1 MKSVTAARVE
11 RRMEELLQDHCHHLT
26 APEPGSDHPLDQD
39 PSQGA
44 LQEVI
49 LQAIEAGRGGK
60 RLRALLLCDVWEALD
75 SERNPEREQ
84 AAVDLA
90 CALEVYQTSALVH
103 DDIID
108 GSPRRR
114 GRPAAH
120 LALSRSAAGNDSSDR
135 APAGPDARGTGLGIL
150 LGDLLA
156 SLSTEIAFQ
165 AAADLPQGPAAIG
178 RVFQAMQTAVVTGQV
193 LDMGMEE
200 ASLDDPERL
209 RSQALHTMA
218 WKTASYT
225 TMAPLALGLLAAGA
239 DLEGHKKSLRVLGLD
254 LGLAFQLTDD
264 LLDVAGDDRRTGKPV
279 GGDIREGKRTV
290 LLADTL
296 AMADPDQA
304 KKVRRLY
311 NSPAERRKDAQV
323 NMVRN
328 LMQSCGAVDA
338 SRRRIADLS
347 ARAQAEAQALADD
360 LHLSAEGRTIFLK
373 ACRRFLP
380 LATTAGYHERV
391 SSIDAEAGQA
401 SEVQRAGQDE
411 HE

>member
-11 RRMEELLQDHCHHLT
+11 QRMEELLRSQCDHLT
-26 APEPGSDHPLDQD
+26 APEPGPDHPLDQN

-49 LQAIEAGRGGK
+49 HQAIEAGRGGK
-60 RLRALLLCDVWEALD
+60 RLRALLLCDVWRALE
-75 SERNPEREQ
+75 SEQNPDREQ

-120 LALSRSAAGNDSSDR
+120 LALSRSAAGNDPSDR
-135 APAGPDARGTGLGIL
+135 LPAGPDARGTGLGIL

-156 SLSTEIAFQ
+156 SLSTTMALQ
-165 AAADLPQGPAAIG
+165 AAADLPQESAIG
-178 RVFQAMQTAVVTGQV
+178 RAFQAMQTAVVTGQI

-200 ASLDDPERL
+200 APLDDPKRL

-225 TMAPLALGLLAAGA
+225 TMAPLALGLLAAGT
-239 DLEGHKKSLRVLGLD
+239 DLEGHKDSVRALGRD
-254 LGLAFQLTDD
+254 LGLAFQLADD
-264 LLDVAGDDRRTGKPV
+264 LLDVTGDDRRTGKPV

-296 AMADPDQA
+296 AMAGPSQA
-304 KKVRRLY
+304 KEVRRLY
-311 NSPAERRKDAQV
+311 NSPTERRKDAQV
-323 NMVRN
+323 DMVRD
-328 LMQSCGAVDA
+328 LMRSCGAVEA
-338 SRRRIADLS
+338 SRRRIAGLS
-347 ARAQAEAQALADD
+347 SRAQARAQALADA
-360 LHLSAEGRTIFLK
+360 LQLSTEGRAIFLK

-380 LATTAGYHERV
+380 LATTAGYHEHV

>member
-1 MKSVTAARVE
+1 
-11 RRMEELLQDHCHHLT
+11 
-26 APEPGSDHPLDQD
+26 HPRDQD
-39 PSQGA
+39 PSQEA
-44 LQEVI
+44 LHEVI

-60 RLRALLLCDVWEALD
+60 RLRALLLCDVWRALE
-75 SERNPEREQ
+75 SEQNPDREQ
-84 AAVDLA
+84 AVVDLA

-120 LALSRSAAGNDSSDR
+120 LALSRSVAGNDSSGR
-135 APAGPDARGTGLGIL
+135 APARPDARGTGLGIL

-156 SLSTEIAFQ
+156 SLSTDMALQ
-165 AAADLPQGPAAIG
+165 AAAKLPQGTAIG
-178 RVFQAMQTAVVTGQV
+178 RAFQAMQTAVVTGQV

-200 ASLDDPERL
+200 ACLDDPERL
-209 RSQALHTMA
+209 RRQALHTMA

-225 TMAPLALGLLAAGA
+225 TLAPLALGLLAAGA
-239 DLEGHKKSLRVLGLD
+239 DLEEHKASVRALGLD
-254 LGLAFQLTDD
+254 LGLAYQLADD
-264 LLDVAGDDRRTGKPV
+264 LLDVTGDDRRTGKPV

-304 KKVRRLY
+304 KEIRRLY
-311 NSPAERRKDAQV
+311 GSPSQGRNDTQV
-323 NMVRN
+323 NMVRD
-328 LMQSCGAVDA
+328 LMQSCGAVEA
-338 SRRRIADLS
+338 SRQRMADLS
-347 ARAQAEAQALADD
+347 VRAQARAQALADR
-360 LHLSAEGRTIFLK
+360 LHLSTRGRTIFLK

>member
-11 RRMEELLQDHCHHLT
+11 QRMEELLQSHCDHLT
-26 APEPGSDHPLDQD
+26 APESGPDHPLDQD
-39 PSQGA
+39 PSREV
-44 LQEVI
+44 LQEVT

-60 RLRALLLCDVWEALD
+60 RLRALLLCDVWRALE
-75 SERNPEREQ
+75 SEPNPDREQ
-84 AAVDLA
+84 AVVDLA

-120 LALSRSAAGNDSSDR
+120 MALSRSAAGNDPSDR
-135 APAGPDARGTGLGIL
+135 LPAGPDACGTGLGIL

-156 SLSTEIAFQ
+156 SLSTTMALQ
-165 AAADLPQGPAAIG
+165 AAADLPQESAIG
-178 RVFQAMQTAVVTGQV
+178 RAFQAMQTAVVTGQI

-200 ASLDDPERL
+200 APLDDPKRL

-225 TMAPLALGLLAAGA
+225 TMAPLALGLLAAGT
-239 DLEGHKKSLRVLGLD
+239 DLEGHKDLVRALSLD
-254 LGLAFQLTDD
+254 LGLAFQLEDD
-264 LLDVAGDDRRTGKPV
+264 LLDVAGDDRHTGKPV

-304 KKVRRLY
+304 KEVRWLY
-311 NSPAERRKDAQV
+311 GSPTERRKDAQV
-323 NMVRN
+323 NMVRD
-328 LMQSCGAVDA
+328 LMRSCGAVEA

-347 ARAQAEAQALADD
+347 SRAQARAQALADD
-360 LHLSAEGRTIFLK
+360 LQLSTEGRAIFLK

-380 LATTAGYHERV
+380 LATTAGYHEHV

>member
-11 RRMEELLQDHCHHLT
+11 QRMEELLQRRCDHLT
-26 APEPGSDHPLDQD
+26 APEPGPDQPLDQD
-39 PSQGA
+39 PSRQA

-49 LQAIEAGRGGK
+49 LQAVEAGRGGK
-60 RLRALLLCDVWEALD
+60 RLRALLLCDVWRALE
-75 SERNPEREQ
+75 SEQHPDREQ
-84 AAVDLA
+84 AVVDLA

-120 LALSRSAAGNDSSDR
+120 LALSRSVAGNGSSGR
-135 APAGPDARGTGLGIL
+135 APARPDARGTGLGIL

-156 SLSTEIAFQ
+156 SLSTDMALQ
-165 AAADLPQGPAAIG
+165 AAAKLPQGAAIA
-178 RVFQAMQTAVVTGQV
+178 RTFQAMQTAVVTGQV

-200 ASLDDPERL
+200 ACLDDPERL
-209 RSQALHTMA
+209 RRQALHTMA

-225 TMAPLALGLLAAGA
+225 TLAPLALGLLASGA
-239 DLEGHKKSLRVLGLD
+239 DLEEHKASVRALGLD
-254 LGLAFQLTDD
+254 LGLAYQLADD
-264 LLDVAGDDRRTGKPV
+264 LLDVTGDDRRTGKPV

-304 KKVRRLY
+304 KEIRRLY
-311 NSPAERRKDAQV
+311 GSPSQGRNDTQV
-323 NMVRN
+323 NMVRD
-328 LMQSCGAVDA
+328 LMQSCGAVEA
-338 SRRRIADLS
+338 SRQRMADLS
-347 ARAQAEAQALADD
+347 VRAQARAQALADD
-360 LHLSAEGRTIFLK
+360 LHLSTGGRTIFLK

>member
-11 RRMEELLQDHCHHLT
+11 QRMEELLRSQCDHLT
-26 APEPGSDHPLDQD
+26 APEPGPDHPLDQN

-49 LQAIEAGRGGK
+49 HQAIEAGRGGK
-60 RLRALLLCDVWEALD
+60 RLRALLLCDVWRALE
-75 SERNPEREQ
+75 SEQNPDREQ

-120 LALSRSAAGNDSSDR
+120 LALSRSVAGNDSSGR
-135 APAGPDARGTGLGIL
+135 APAKPDARGAGLGIL

-156 SLSTEIAFQ
+156 SLSTDMALQ
-165 AAADLPQGPAAIG
+165 AAAKLPQGAAIG
-178 RVFQAMQTAVVTGQV
+178 RAFQAMQTAVVTGQV

-200 ASLDDPERL
+200 ACLDDPERL
-209 RSQALHTMA
+209 RRQALHTMA

-225 TMAPLALGLLAAGA
+225 TLAPLALGLLASGA
-239 DLEGHKKSLRVLGLD
+239 DLEEHKESVRALGLD
-254 LGLAFQLTDD
+254 LGLAYQLADD
-264 LLDVAGDDRRTGKPV
+264 LLDVTGDDRHTGKPV

-304 KKVRRLY
+304 KEIRRLY
-311 NSPAERRKDAQV
+311 GSPSQGRNDTQV
-323 NMVRN
+323 NMVRD
-328 LMQSCGAVDA
+328 LMQSCGAVEA
-338 SRRRIADLS
+338 SRQRMADLS
-347 ARAQAEAQALADD
+347 VRAQAQAQALADH
-360 LHLSAEGRTIFLK
+360 LHLSTGGRTIFLK

>member
-11 RRMEELLQDHCHHLT
+11 QRMEELLQRRCDHLI
-26 APEPGSDHPLDQD
+26 APESGADSPLDQD
-39 PSQGA
+39 PSREA

-60 RLRALLLCDVWEALD
+60 RLRALLLCDVWRALE
-75 SERNPEREQ
+75 SEQNPDREQ
-84 AAVDLA
+84 AVVDLA

-120 LALSRSAAGNDSSDR
+120 LALSRSVAGNDSSGR
-135 APAGPDARGTGLGIL
+135 APAKPDARGTGLGIL

-156 SLSTEIAFQ
+156 SLSTDMALQ
-165 AAADLPQGPAAIG
+165 AAAKLPQGPAIG
-178 RVFQAMQTAVVTGQV
+178 RAFQAMQTAVVTGQV

-200 ASLDDPERL
+200 ACLDDPERL
-209 RSQALHTMA
+209 RRQALHTMA

-225 TMAPLALGLLAAGA
+225 TLAPLALGLVAAGA
-239 DLEGHKKSLRVLGLD
+239 DLEEHKESVRALGLD
-254 LGLAFQLTDD
+254 LGLAYQLADD
-264 LLDVAGDDRRTGKPV
+264 LLDVTGDDRRTGKPV

-296 AMADPDQA
+296 AMVDPDQA
-304 KKVRRLY
+304 KEIRRLY
-311 NSPAERRKDAQV
+311 GSPSQGRNDTQV
-323 NMVRN
+323 NMIRD
-328 LMQSCGAVDA
+328 LMQSCGAVEA
-338 SRRRIADLS
+338 SRQRMADLS
-347 ARAQAEAQALADD
+347 VRAQAQAQALADH
-360 LHLSAEGRTIFLK
+360 LHLSTGGRTIFLK

>member
-1 MKSVTAARVE
+1 MKSVTAARIE
-11 RRMEELLQDHCHHLT
+11 QRMEELLQHHCDYLT
-26 APEPGSDHPLDQD
+26 ASEPEPDHPLNKD
-39 PSQGA
+39 PSQEA

-49 LQAIEAGRGGK
+49 LQAIKSGRGGK
-60 RLRALLLCDVWEALD
+60 RLRALLLCDVWQALD
-75 SERNPEREQ
+75 SEKNPDREQ
-84 AAVDLA
+84 AVVDLA

-120 LALSRSAAGNDSSDR
+120 LALSRSVAGNGSSGR
-135 APAGPDARGTGLGIL
+135 APAKPDARGTGLGIL

-156 SLSTEIAFQ
+156 SLSTDMALQ
-165 AAADLPQGPAAIG
+165 AAAKLPQGPAIG
-178 RVFQAMQTAVVTGQV
+178 RAFQAMQTAVVTGQV

-200 ASLDDPERL
+200 ACLDDPERL
-209 RSQALHTMA
+209 RRQALHTMA

-225 TMAPLALGLLAAGA
+225 TLAPLALGLLAAGA
-239 DLEGHKKSLRVLGLD
+239 DLEEHKESVRALGLD
-254 LGLAFQLTDD
+254 LGLAYQLADD
-264 LLDVAGDDRRTGKPV
+264 LLDVTGDDRRTGKPV

-304 KKVRRLY
+304 REVRRIY
-311 NSPAERRKDAQV
+311 DSPAERRKDSRV
-323 NMVRN
+323 NMVRD
-328 LMQSCGAVDA
+328 LMQSCGAVEA
-338 SRRRIADLS
+338 SRQRMADLS
-347 ARAQAEAQALADD
+347 VRAQALAQALADD
-360 LHLSAEGRTIFLK
+360 LHLPASGRTIFLK

>member
-11 RRMEELLQDHCHHLT
+11 QRMEELLRSQCDHLT
-26 APEPGSDHPLDQD
+26 APEPGPDHPLDQN

-49 LQAIEAGRGGK
+49 HQAIEAGRGGK
-60 RLRALLLCDVWEALD
+60 RLRALLLCDVWGALEA
-75 SERNPEREQ
+75 ERNPDREQ
-84 AAVDLA
+84 AVVDLA

-108 GSPRRR
+108 GSSRRR

-120 LALSRSAAGNDSSDR
+120 LALSRSAAGNDPSDLL
-135 APAGPDARGTGLGIL
+135 PAGPDARGTGLGIL

-156 SLSTEIAFQ
+156 SLSTTMALQ
-165 AAADLPQGPAAIG
+165 AAADLPQESAIG
-178 RVFQAMQTAVVTGQV
+178 RAFQAMQTAVVTGQI

-200 ASLDDPERL
+200 APLDDPKRL

-225 TMAPLALGLLAAGA
+225 TMAPLALGLLAAGT
-239 DLEGHKKSLRVLGLD
+239 DLEGHKDSVRALGLD
-254 LGLAFQLTDD
+254 LGLAFQLEDD
-264 LLDVAGDDRRTGKPV
+264 LLDVAGDDRHTGKPV

-304 KKVRRLY
+304 KEVR
-311 NSPAERRKDAQV
+311 
-323 NMVRN
+323 
-328 LMQSCGAVDA
+328 
-338 SRRRIADLS
+338 
-347 ARAQAEAQALADD
+347 
-360 LHLSAEGRTIFLK
+360 
-373 ACRRFLP
+373 
-380 LATTAGYHERV
+380 
-391 SSIDAEAGQA
+391 
-401 SEVQRAGQDE
+401 
-411 HE
+411 

>member
-1 MKSVTAARVE
+1 MTAARVE
-11 RRMEELLQDHCHHLT
+11 QRMEELLQRRCDHLT
-26 APEPGSDHPLDQD
+26 APEPGPDSPLDQD
-39 PSQGA
+39 PSRQA

-60 RLRALLLCDVWEALD
+60 RLRALLLCDVWRALE
-75 SERNPEREQ
+75 SEQHPDREQ
-84 AAVDLA
+84 AVVDLA

-120 LALSRSAAGNDSSDR
+120 LALSRSAAGNGSSGR
-135 APAGPDARGTGLGIL
+135 APAKPDARGAGLGIL

-156 SLSTEIAFQ
+156 SLSTDIALQ
-165 AAADLPQGPAAIG
+165 AAAKLPQGPAIG
-178 RVFQAMQTAVVTGQV
+178 RAFQAMQTAVVTGQV

-200 ASLDDPERL
+200 ACLDDPERL
-209 RSQALHTMA
+209 RRQALHTMA

-225 TMAPLALGLLAAGA
+225 TLAPLALGLLAAGA
-239 DLEGHKKSLRVLGLD
+239 DLEEHKASVRALGLD
-254 LGLAFQLTDD
+254 LGLAYQLADD
-264 LLDVAGDDRRTGKPV
+264 LLDVTGDDRCTGKPV

-304 KKVRRLY
+304 KEIRQLYGSPSQVR
-311 NSPAERRKDAQV
+311 NKTQV
-323 NMVRN
+323 NMVRD
-328 LMQSCGAVDA
+328 LMQSCGAVEA
-338 SRRRIADLS
+338 SRQRMADLS
-347 ARAQAEAQALADD
+347 VRAQARAQALADH
-360 LHLSAEGRTIFLK
+360 LHLSTGSRTIFFK
-373 ACRRFLP
+373 ACQRFLP

>member
-1 MKSVTAARVE
+1 MKSVTAARIE
-11 RRMEELLQDHCHHLT
+11 QRMEELLQHHCDRLT
-26 APEPGSDHPLDQD
+26 ASEPEPDYPLDKD
-39 PSQGA
+39 SSQEA

-49 LQAIEAGRGGK
+49 LQAIKSGRGGK
-60 RLRALLLCDVWEALD
+60 RLRALLLCDVWQALD
-75 SERNPEREQ
+75 SEKNPDREQ
-84 AAVDLA
+84 AVVDLA

-120 LALSRSAAGNDSSDR
+120 LALSRSVAGNGSSGR
-135 APAGPDARGTGLGIL
+135 APARPDARGTGLGIL

-156 SLSTEIAFQ
+156 SLSTDMALQ
-165 AAADLPQGPAAIG
+165 AAAKLPQGPTIG
-178 RVFQAMQTAVVTGQV
+178 RAFQAMQTAVVTGQV

-200 ASLDDPERL
+200 ACLDDPERL
-209 RSQALHTMA
+209 RRQALHTMA

-225 TMAPLALGLLAAGA
+225 TLAPLVLGLLAAGA
-239 DLEGHKKSLRVLGLD
+239 DLEEHKASVRALGLD
-254 LGLAFQLTDD
+254 LGLAYQLADD
-264 LLDVAGDDRRTGKPV
+264 LLDVTGDDRRTGKPV

-296 AMADPDQA
+296 ALADPDQA
-304 KKVRRLY
+304 KEIRRLY
-311 NSPAERRKDAQV
+311 GSPSQGRNDTQV
-323 NMVRN
+323 NMVRD
-328 LMQSCGAVDA
+328 LMQSCGAVEA
-338 SRRRIADLS
+338 SRQRMADLS
-347 ARAQAEAQALADD
+347 VRAQARAQALADH
-360 LHLSAEGRTIFLK
+360 LHLSTGGRTIFLK

>member
-1 MKSVTAARVE
+1 M
-11 RRMEELLQDHCHHLT
+11 
-26 APEPGSDHPLDQD
+26 
-39 PSQGA
+39 
-44 LQEVI
+44 QEVI

-60 RLRALLLCDVWEALD
+60 RLRALLLCNVWQSLE
-75 SERNPEREQ
+75 SEQHPDREQ
-84 AAVDLA
+84 AVVDLA

-120 LALSRSAAGNDSSDR
+120 LALSRSVAGNDSSGR
-135 APAGPDARGTGLGIL
+135 APEKPDARGTGLGIL

-156 SLSTEIAFQ
+156 SLSTDMALQ
-165 AAADLPQGPAAIG
+165 AAAKLPQGAAIG
-178 RVFQAMQTAVVTGQV
+178 RAFQAMQTAVVTGQV

-200 ASLDDPERL
+200 ACLDDPERL
-209 RSQALHTMA
+209 RRQALHTMA

-225 TMAPLALGLLAAGA
+225 TLAPLALGLLAAGA
-239 DLEGHKKSLRVLGLD
+239 DLEEHKESVRALGLD
-254 LGLAFQLTDD
+254 LGLAYQLADD
-264 LLDVAGDDRRTGKPV
+264 LLDVTGDDRRTGKPV

-304 KKVRRLY
+304 KEIRRLY
-311 NSPAERRKDAQV
+311 GPPSQGRNDTQV
-323 NMVRN
+323 NMVRD
-328 LMQSCGAVDA
+328 LMQSCGAVEA
-338 SRRRIADLS
+338 SRQRMADLS
-347 ARAQAEAQALADD
+347 VRAQAQAQALADH
-360 LHLSAEGRTIFLK
+360 LHLSTGGRTIFLK

>member
-11 RRMEELLQDHCHHLT
+11 QRMEELLQRRCDHLI
-26 APEPGSDHPLDQD
+26 APESGADSPLDQD
-39 PSQGA
+39 PSREA

-60 RLRALLLCDVWEALD
+60 RLRALLLCDVWRALE
-75 SERNPEREQ
+75 SEQNPDREQ
-84 AAVDLA
+84 AVVDLA

-120 LALSRSAAGNDSSDR
+120 LALSRSVAGNDSSGR
-135 APAGPDARGTGLGIL
+135 APAKPDARGTGLGIL

-156 SLSTEIAFQ
+156 SLSTDMALQ
-165 AAADLPQGPAAIG
+165 AAAKLPQGPAIG
-178 RVFQAMQTAVVTGQV
+178 RAFQAMQTAVVTGQV

-200 ASLDDPERL
+200 ACLDDPERL
-209 RSQALHTMA
+209 RRQALHTMA

-225 TMAPLALGLLAAGA
+225 TLAPLALGLVAAGA
-239 DLEGHKKSLRVLGLD
+239 DLEEHKESVRALGLD
-254 LGLAFQLTDD
+254 LGLAYQLADD
-264 LLDVAGDDRRTGKPV
+264 LLDVTGDDRRTGKPV

-304 KKVRRLY
+304 KEIRRLY
-311 NSPAERRKDAQV
+311 GSPSQGRNDTQV
-323 NMVRN
+323 NMIRD
-328 LMQSCGAVDA
+328 LMQSCGAVEA
-338 SRRRIADLS
+338 SRQRMADLS
-347 ARAQAEAQALADD
+347 VRAQAQAQALADH
-360 LHLSAEGRTIFLK
+360 LHLSTGGRTIFLK

>member
-11 RRMEELLQDHCHHLT
+11 QRMEELLRSQCDHLT
-26 APEPGSDHPLDQD
+26 APEPGPDHPLDQN

-49 LQAIEAGRGGK
+49 HQAIEAGRGGK
-60 RLRALLLCDVWEALD
+60 RLRALLLCDVWRALE
-75 SERNPEREQ
+75 SEQNPDREQ

-120 LALSRSAAGNDSSDR
+120 LALSRSVAGNDSSGR
-135 APAGPDARGTGLGIL
+135 APAKPDARGTGLGIL

-156 SLSTEIAFQ
+156 SLSTDMALQ
-165 AAADLPQGPAAIG
+165 AAAKLPQGPAIG
-178 RVFQAMQTAVVTGQV
+178 RTFQAMQTAVVTGQV

-200 ASLDDPERL
+200 ACLDDPERL
-209 RSQALHTMA
+209 RRQALHTMA

-225 TMAPLALGLLAAGA
+225 TLAPLALGLLASGA
-239 DLEGHKKSLRVLGLD
+239 DLEEHKESVRALGLD
-254 LGLAFQLTDD
+254 LGLAYQLADD
-264 LLDVAGDDRRTGKPV
+264 LLDVTGDDRRTGKPV

-304 KKVRRLY
+304 KEIRRLY
-311 NSPAERRKDAQV
+311 SCTSQVRNKTQV
-323 NMVRN
+323 NMVRD
-328 LMQSCGAVDA
+328 LMQSCGAVEA

-347 ARAQAEAQALADD
+347 VRAQARAQALADD
-360 LHLSAEGRTIFLK
+360 LHLSARGRTIFLK

>member
-11 RRMEELLQDHCHHLT
+11 QRMEELLQRRCDHLI
-26 APEPGSDHPLDQD
+26 APEPGPDHPRDRD
-39 PSQGA
+39 PSREA
-44 LQEVI
+44 LHEVI

-60 RLRALLLCDVWEALD
+60 RLRALLLCDVWRALD
-75 SERNPEREQ
+75 SEQNPDREQ
-84 AAVDLA
+84 AVVDLA

-120 LALSRSAAGNDSSDR
+120 LALSRSVAGNDSSGR
-135 APAGPDARGTGLGIL
+135 APAKPDARGTGLGIL

-156 SLSTEIAFQ
+156 SLSTDMALQ
-165 AAADLPQGPAAIG
+165 AAAKLPQGPAIG
-178 RVFQAMQTAVVTGQV
+178 RAFQAMQTAVVTGQV

-200 ASLDDPERL
+200 ACLDDPERL
-209 RSQALHTMA
+209 RRQALHTMA

-225 TMAPLALGLLAAGA
+225 TLAPLALGLVAAGA
-239 DLEGHKKSLRVLGLD
+239 DLEEHKESVRALGLD
-254 LGLAFQLTDD
+254 LGLAYQLADD
-264 LLDVAGDDRRTGKPV
+264 LLDVTGDDRRTGKPV

-304 KKVRRLY
+304 KEIRRLY
-311 NSPAERRKDAQV
+311 GSPSQGRNDTQV
-323 NMVRN
+323 NMIRD
-328 LMQSCGAVDA
+328 LMQSCGAVEA
-338 SRRRIADLS
+338 SRQRMADLS
-347 ARAQAEAQALADD
+347 VRAQAQAQALADH
-360 LHLSAEGRTIFLK
+360 LHLSTGGRTIFLK

>member
-1 MKSVTAARVE
+1 MKSVTAARIE
-11 RRMEELLQDHCHHLT
+11 QRMEELLQHHCDRLT
-26 APEPGSDHPLDQD
+26 ASEPEPDYPLDKD
-39 PSQGA
+39 SSQEA

-49 LQAIEAGRGGK
+49 LQAIKSGRGGK
-60 RLRALLLCDVWEALD
+60 RLRALLLCDVWQALD
-75 SERNPEREQ
+75 SEKNPDREQ
-84 AAVDLA
+84 AVVDLA

-120 LALSRSAAGNDSSDR
+120 LALSRSVAGNDSSGR
-135 APAGPDARGTGLGIL
+135 APAKPDARGTGLGIL

-156 SLSTEIAFQ
+156 SLSTDMALQ
-165 AAADLPQGPAAIG
+165 AAAKLPQGPAIG
-178 RVFQAMQTAVVTGQV
+178 RTFQAMQTAVVTGQV

-200 ASLDDPERL
+200 ACLDDPERL
-209 RSQALHTMA
+209 RRQALHTMA

-225 TMAPLALGLLAAGA
+225 TLAPLALGLLASGA
-239 DLEGHKKSLRVLGLD
+239 DLEEHKESVRALGLD
-254 LGLAFQLTDD
+254 LGLAYQLADD
-264 LLDVAGDDRRTGKPV
+264 LLDVTGDDRRTGKPV

-304 KKVRRLY
+304 KEIRRLY
-311 NSPAERRKDAQV
+311 SCTSQVRNKTQV
-323 NMVRN
+323 NMVRD
-328 LMQSCGAVDA
+328 LMQSCGAVEA
-338 SRRRIADLS
+338 SRQRMADLS
-347 ARAQAEAQALADD
+347 VRAQARAQALADH
-360 LHLSAEGRTIFLK
+360 LHLSTGGRTIFLK

>member
-11 RRMEELLQDHCHHLT
+11 QRMEELLQRRCDHLI
-26 APEPGSDHPLDQD
+26 APEPGLDHPRDQD
-39 PSQGA
+39 PSQEA
-44 LQEVI
+44 LHEVI

-60 RLRALLLCDVWEALD
+60 RLRALLLCDVWRALD
-75 SERNPEREQ
+75 SEQNPDREQ
-84 AAVDLA
+84 AVVDLA

-120 LALSRSAAGNDSSDR
+120 LALSRSVAGNDSSGR
-135 APAGPDARGTGLGIL
+135 APARPDVRGTGLGIL

-156 SLSTEIAFQ
+156 SLSTDMALQ
-165 AAADLPQGPAAIG
+165 AAADLPQGPAIG
-178 RVFQAMQTAVVTGQV
+178 RTFQAMQTAVVTGQV

-200 ASLDDPERL
+200 ACLDNPERL
-209 RSQALHTMA
+209 RRQALHTMA

-225 TMAPLALGLLAAGA
+225 TLTPLALGLLAAGA
-239 DLEGHKKSLRVLGLD
+239 DMEEHKESVRALGLD
-254 LGLAFQLTDD
+254 LGLAYQLADD
-264 LLDVAGDDRRTGKPV
+264 LLDVTGDDRRTGKPV

-304 KKVRRLY
+304 KEVRRIY
-311 NSPAERRKDAQV
+311 DSPAERRKDSQV
-323 NMVRN
+323 NMVRD
-328 LMQSCGAVDA
+328 LMQSCGAVEA
-338 SRRRIADLS
+338 SRQRMADLS
-347 ARAQAEAQALADD
+347 VRAQARAQALAHD
-360 LHLSAEGRTIFLK
+360 LHLPASGRTIFLE

-401 SEVQRAGQDE
+401 SEV
-411 HE
+411 

>member
-1 MKSVTAARVE
+1 MTAARVE
-11 RRMEELLQDHCHHLT
+11 QRMEELLQRRCDHLI
-26 APEPGSDHPLDQD
+26 APESGPDRPLDQN
-39 PSQGA
+39 PSQEA

-60 RLRALLLCDVWEALD
+60 RLRALLLCDVWRALE
-75 SERNPEREQ
+75 SEQNPDREQ
-84 AAVDLA
+84 AVVDLA

-120 LALSRSAAGNDSSDR
+120 LALSRAAAGNDSSGR
-135 APAGPDARGTGLGIL
+135 APAKPDARGAGLGIL

-156 SLSTEIAFQ
+156 SLSTDMALQ
-165 AAADLPQGPAAIG
+165 AAAKLPQGAAIG
-178 RVFQAMQTAVVTGQV
+178 RAFQAMQTAVVTGQV

-200 ASLDDPERL
+200 ACLDDPERL
-209 RSQALHTMA
+209 RRQALHTMA

-225 TMAPLALGLLAAGA
+225 TLAPLALGLLASGA
-239 DLEGHKKSLRVLGLD
+239 DLEEHKESVRALGLD
-254 LGLAFQLTDD
+254 LGLAYQLADD
-264 LLDVAGDDRRTGKPV
+264 LLDVTGDDRRTGKPV

-304 KKVRRLY
+304 KEIRRLY
-311 NSPAERRKDAQV
+311 SCTSQVRNKTQV
-323 NMVRN
+323 NMVRD
-328 LMQSCGAVDA
+328 LMQSCGAVEA
-338 SRRRIADLS
+338 SRRRMADLS
-347 ARAQAEAQALADD
+347 VRAQARAQALADR
-360 LHLSAEGRTIFLK
+360 LHLSTGGRTIFLK

>member
-1 MKSVTAARVE
+1 MKSVTAARIE
-11 RRMEELLQDHCHHLT
+11 QRMEELLQHHCDRLT
-26 APEPGSDHPLDQD
+26 ASEPEPDYPLDKD
-39 PSQGA
+39 SSQEA

-49 LQAIEAGRGGK
+49 LQAIKSGRGGK
-60 RLRALLLCDVWEALD
+60 RLRALLLCDVWQALD
-75 SERNPEREQ
+75 SEKNPDREQ
-84 AAVDLA
+84 AVVDLA

-120 LALSRSAAGNDSSDR
+120 LALSRSVAGNDSSGR
-135 APAGPDARGTGLGIL
+135 APAKPDARGAGLGIL

-156 SLSTEIAFQ
+156 SLSTDMALQ
-165 AAADLPQGPAAIG
+165 AAAKLPQGAAIG
-178 RVFQAMQTAVVTGQV
+178 RAFQAMQTAVVTGQV

-200 ASLDDPERL
+200 ACLDDPERL
-209 RSQALHTMA
+209 RRQALHTMA

-225 TMAPLALGLLAAGA
+225 TLAPLVLGLLAAGA
-239 DLEGHKKSLRVLGLD
+239 DLEEHKASVRALGLD
-254 LGLAFQLTDD
+254 LGLAYQLADD
-264 LLDVAGDDRRTGKPV
+264 LLDVTGDDRRTGKPV

-304 KKVRRLY
+304 KEIRRLY
-311 NSPAERRKDAQV
+311 SCTSQVHNKTQV
-323 NMVRN
+323 NMVRD
-328 LMQSCGAVDA
+328 LMQSCGAVEA
-338 SRRRIADLS
+338 SRRRMADLS
-347 ARAQAEAQALADD
+347 VRAQARAQALADH
-360 LHLSAEGRTIFLK
+360 LHLSTGGRTIFLK

>member
-11 RRMEELLQDHCHHLT
+11 QRMEKLLQRRCDHLT
-26 APEPGSDHPLDQD
+26 APEPGADSPLDQD
-39 PSQGA
+39 PSRQA

-60 RLRALLLCDVWEALD
+60 RLRALLLCDVWQALE
-75 SERNPEREQ
+75 SEQHPDREQ
-84 AAVDLA
+84 AVVDLA

-120 LALSRSAAGNDSSDR
+120 LALSRSVAGNGSSGR
-135 APAGPDARGTGLGIL
+135 APARPDARGTGLGIL

-156 SLSTEIAFQ
+156 SLSTDIALQ
-165 AAADLPQGPAAIG
+165 AAAKLPQGAAIG
-178 RVFQAMQTAVVTGQV
+178 RTFQAMQTAVVTGQV

-200 ASLDDPERL
+200 ACLDDPERL
-209 RSQALHTMA
+209 RRQALHTMA

-225 TMAPLALGLLAAGA
+225 TLAPLALGLLAAGA
-239 DLEGHKKSLRVLGLD
+239 DLEEHKASVRALGLD
-254 LGLAFQLTDD
+254 LGLAYQLADD
-264 LLDVAGDDRRTGKPV
+264 LLDVTGDDRRTGKPV

-304 KKVRRLY
+304 KEIRRLY
-311 NSPAERRKDAQV
+311 GPPSQGRNDTQV
-323 NMVRN
+323 NMVRD
-328 LMQSCGAVDA
+328 LMQSCGAVNA
-338 SRRRIADLS
+338 SRRRMADLS
-347 ARAQAEAQALADD
+347 TRAQTQAQALADD
-360 LHLSAEGRTIFLK
+360 LNLSTEGRIIFLK

>member
-11 RRMEELLQDHCHHLT
+11 QRMEELLRSQCDHLT
-26 APEPGSDHPLDQD
+26 APEPGPDHPLDQN

-49 LQAIEAGRGGK
+49 HQAIEAGRGGK
-60 RLRALLLCDVWEALD
+60 RLRALLLCDVWGALEA
-75 SERNPEREQ
+75 EQNPDREQ
-84 AAVDLA
+84 AVVDLA

-120 LALSRSAAGNDSSDR
+120 LALSRSVAGNDSSGR
-135 APAGPDARGTGLGIL
+135 APAKPDARGAGLGIL

-156 SLSTEIAFQ
+156 SLSTDMALQ
-165 AAADLPQGPAAIG
+165 AAAKLPQGAAIG
-178 RVFQAMQTAVVTGQV
+178 RAFQAMQTAVVTGQV

-200 ASLDDPERL
+200 ACLDDPERL
-209 RSQALHTMA
+209 RRQALHTMA

-225 TMAPLALGLLAAGA
+225 TLAPLALGLLAAGA
-239 DLEGHKKSLRVLGLD
+239 DLEEHKESVRALGLD
-254 LGLAFQLTDD
+254 LGLAYQLADD
-264 LLDVAGDDRRTGKPV
+264 LLDVTGDDRRTGKPV

-296 AMADPDQA
+296 ALADPDQA
-304 KKVRRLY
+304 KEIRRLY
-311 NSPAERRKDAQV
+311 GSPSQGRNDTQV
-323 NMVRN
+323 NMVRD
-328 LMQSCGAVDA
+328 LMQSCGAVEA
-338 SRRRIADLS
+338 SRQRMADLS
-347 ARAQAEAQALADD
+347 VRAQDRAQALADH
-360 LHLSAEGRTIFLK
+360 LHLSTGGRTIFLK

>member
-11 RRMEELLQDHCHHLT
+11 QRMEELLHRHFDYLT
-26 APEPGSDHPLDQD
+26 APRPGPDYPLDQD
-39 PSQGA
+39 PSQEA
-44 LQEVI
+44 LQAVI

-60 RLRALLLCDVWEALD
+60 RLRALLLCDVWRALE
-75 SERNPEREQ
+75 SEQNPDREQ
-84 AAVDLA
+84 AVVDLA

-120 LALSRSAAGNDSSDR
+120 LALSRSVAENNPNNR
-135 APAGPDARGTGLGIL
+135 APARPDARGTGLGIL

-156 SLSTEIAFQ
+156 SLSTALALQ
-165 AAADLPQGPAAIG
+165 AAADLPQGPAIG
-178 RVFQAMQTAVVTGQV
+178 RVFQAIQTAVVTGQV

-209 RSQALHTMA
+209 RSQAMHTMA

-225 TMAPLALGLLAAGA
+225 TMAPLALGLLAAGT
-239 DLEGHKKSLRVLGLD
+239 DLEEHKVSVHALGLD
-254 LGLAFQLTDD
+254 LGLAFQLSDD
-264 LLDVAGDDRRTGKPV
+264 LLDVAGDDRHTGKPV

-296 AMADPDQA
+296 AMANPDQA
-304 KKVRRLY
+304 KEVRRLY
-311 NSPAERRKDAQV
+311 DSSSQRRKDAQV
-323 NMVRN
+323 NMVRD
-328 LMQSCGAVDA
+328 LMQSCGAVEA

-347 ARAQAEAQALADD
+347 VRAQARAQALADD
-360 LHLSAEGRTIFLK
+360 LHLSARGRTIFLK

>member
-11 RRMEELLQDHCHHLT
+11 QRMEELLQDHCHHLT
-26 APEPGSDHPLDQD
+26 APEPGLDHPLDQD

-165 AAADLPQGPAAIG
+165 AAADLPQGPAISRA
-178 RVFQAMQTAVVTGQV
+178 FQAMQTAVVTGQV

-200 ASLDDPERL
+200 ASLDDPECL
-209 RSQALHTMA
+209 HSQALHTMA

-239 DLEGHKKSLRVLGLD
+239 DLEEHKKSVRALGLD

-304 KKVRRLY
+304 KEVRRLY
-311 NSPAERRKDAQV
+311 DSPAERRKDAQV
-323 NMVRN
+323 NMVRD
-328 LMQSCGAVDA
+328 LMQSCGAVEA
-338 SRRRIADLS
+338 SRRRIAHLS

>member
-11 RRMEELLQDHCHHLT
+11 QRMEELLQSHCDHLT
-26 APEPGSDHPLDQD
+26 APESGPDHPLDQD
-39 PSQGA
+39 PSREA
-44 LQEVI
+44 LQEVT

-60 RLRALLLCDVWEALD
+60 RLRALLLCDVWRALE
-75 SERNPEREQ
+75 SEPNPDREQ
-84 AAVDLA
+84 AVVDLA

-120 LALSRSAAGNDSSDR
+120 MALSRSVAGNDLGNQACAR
-135 APAGPDARGTGLGIL
+135 PDARGTGLGIL

-156 SLSTEIAFQ
+156 SLSTTMALQ
-165 AAADLPQGPAAIG
+165 AAADLPQESAIG
-178 RVFQAMQTAVVTGQV
+178 RAFQAMQTAVVTGQI

-200 ASLDDPERL
+200 APLDDPERL

-225 TMAPLALGLLAAGA
+225 TLAPLALGLLAAGA
-239 DLEGHKKSLRVLGLD
+239 NLEERKESVRALGLD
-254 LGLAFQLTDD
+254 LGLAFQLADD
-264 LLDVAGDDRRTGKPV
+264 LLDVTGDDRHTGKPV

-304 KKVRRLY
+304 KEVRRLY
-311 NSPAERRKDAQV
+311 DSPTQRRKNAHV
-323 NMVRN
+323 NRVRN
-328 LMQSCGAVDA
+328 LMRSCGAVEA
-338 SRRRIADLS
+338 SQQRMADLS
-347 ARAQAEAQALADD
+347 SRAQARAQALADD
-360 LHLSAEGRTIFLK
+360 LQLSTEGRTIFLN

-380 LATTAGYHERV
+380 LATTAGYHKRV

-401 SEVQRAGQDE
+401 SKVQRAGQDE

>member
-11 RRMEELLQDHCHHLT
+11 QRMEELLQRCCDHLT
-26 APEPGSDHPLDQD
+26 APESGPDQPLDQN
-39 PSQGA
+39 PSQEA

-60 RLRALLLCDVWEALD
+60 RLRALLLCDVWRALE
-75 SERNPEREQ
+75 SEQNPDREQ
-84 AAVDLA
+84 AVVDLA

-120 LALSRSAAGNDSSDR
+120 LALSRAAAGNDSSGR
-135 APAGPDARGTGLGIL
+135 APAKPDARGAGLGIL

-156 SLSTEIAFQ
+156 SLSTDMALQ
-165 AAADLPQGPAAIG
+165 AAAKLPQGAAIG
-178 RVFQAMQTAVVTGQV
+178 RAFQAMQTAVVTGQV

-200 ASLDDPERL
+200 ACLDDPERL
-209 RSQALHTMA
+209 RRQALHTMA

-225 TMAPLALGLLAAGA
+225 TLAPLALGLLASGA
-239 DLEGHKKSLRVLGLD
+239 DLEEHKESVRALGLD
-254 LGLAFQLTDD
+254 LGLAYQLADD
-264 LLDVAGDDRRTGKPV
+264 LLDVTGDDRRTGKPV

-304 KKVRRLY
+304 KEISRLY
-311 NSPAERRKDAQV
+311 SCTSQVRNKTQV
-323 NMVRN
+323 NMVRD
-328 LMQSCGAVDA
+328 LMQSCGAVEA
-338 SRRRIADLS
+338 SRRRMADLS
-347 ARAQAEAQALADD
+347 VRAQARAQALADR
-360 LHLSAEGRTIFLK
+360 LHLSTGGRTIFLE

>member
-11 RRMEELLQDHCHHLT
+11 QRMEELLQRRCDHLI
-26 APEPGSDHPLDQD
+26 APESGPDSLLDQG
-39 PSQGA
+39 PSRQA

-49 LQAIEAGRGGK
+49 LQAIEAGRSGK
-60 RLRALLLCDVWEALD
+60 RLRALLLCDVWRALE
-75 SERNPEREQ
+75 SEQHPDREQ
-84 AAVDLA
+84 AVVDLA

-120 LALSRSAAGNDSSDR
+120 LALSRSVAGNGSSGR
-135 APAGPDARGTGLGIL
+135 APAKPDARGTGLGIL

-156 SLSTEIAFQ
+156 SLSTDIALQ
-165 AAADLPQGPAAIG
+165 AAAKLPQGPAIG
-178 RVFQAMQTAVVTGQV
+178 RTFQAMQTAVVTGQV

-200 ASLDDPERL
+200 ACLDDPERL
-209 RSQALHTMA
+209 RRQALHTMA

-225 TMAPLALGLLAAGA
+225 TLAPLALGLLAAGA
-239 DLEGHKKSLRVLGLD
+239 DLEEHKASVRALGLD
-254 LGLAFQLTDD
+254 LGLAYQLADD
-264 LLDVAGDDRRTGKPV
+264 LLDVTGDDRRTGKPV

-304 KKVRRLY
+304 KEIRRLY
-311 NSPAERRKDAQV
+311 GSPSQGRNETQV
-323 NMVRN
+323 NMVRD
-328 LMQSCGAVDA
+328 LMQSCGAVEA
-338 SRRRIADLS
+338 SRQRMADLS
-347 ARAQAEAQALADD
+347 VRAQAQAQALADH
-360 LHLSAEGRTIFLK
+360 LHLSTGGRTIFLK

>member
-1 MKSVTAARVE
+1 MKSVTAARIE
-11 RRMEELLQDHCHHLT
+11 QRMEELLQHHCDHL
-26 APEPGSDHPLDQD
+26 AASEPEPDYPLDKD
-39 PSQGA
+39 PSQEA

-49 LQAIEAGRGGK
+49 LQAIKAGRGGK
-60 RLRALLLCDVWEALD
+60 RLRALLLCDVWQALD
-75 SERNPEREQ
+75 SEKNPDREQ
-84 AAVDLA
+84 AVVDLA

-120 LALSRSAAGNDSSDR
+120 LALSRSVAGNDSSGR
-135 APAGPDARGTGLGIL
+135 APAKPDARGAGLGIL

-156 SLSTEIAFQ
+156 SLSTDMALQ
-165 AAADLPQGPAAIG
+165 AAAKLPQGAAIG
-178 RVFQAMQTAVVTGQV
+178 RAFQAMQTAVVTGQV

-200 ASLDDPERL
+200 ACLDDPERL
-209 RSQALHTMA
+209 RRQALHTMA

-225 TMAPLALGLLAAGA
+225 TLAPLALGLLAAGA
-239 DLEGHKKSLRVLGLD
+239 DLEEHKESVRALGLD
-254 LGLAFQLTDD
+254 LGLAYQLADD
-264 LLDVAGDDRRTGKPV
+264 LLDVTGDDRRTGKPV

-304 KKVRRLY
+304 KEIRRLY
-311 NSPAERRKDAQV
+311 SCTSQVRNKTQV
-323 NMVRN
+323 NMVRD
-328 LMQSCGAVDA
+328 LMQSCGAVEA
-338 SRRRIADLS
+338 SRRRMADLS
-347 ARAQAEAQALADD
+347 VRAQARAQALADR
-360 LHLSAEGRTIFLK
+360 LHLSTGGRTIFLE

>member
-11 RRMEELLQDHCHHLT
+11 QRMEELLQRRCDHLI
-26 APEPGSDHPLDQD
+26 APESGPDQPLDQN
-39 PSQGA
+39 PSQEA
-44 LQEVI
+44 LQAVI

-60 RLRALLLCDVWEALD
+60 RLRALLLCDVWRALE
-75 SERNPEREQ
+75 SEQHPDREQ
-84 AAVDLA
+84 AVVDLA

-120 LALSRSAAGNDSSDR
+120 LALSRSVAGNDSSGR
-135 APAGPDARGTGLGIL
+135 APAKPDARGAGLGIL

-156 SLSTEIAFQ
+156 SLSTDMALQ
-165 AAADLPQGPAAIG
+165 AAAKLPQGTAIG
-178 RVFQAMQTAVVTGQV
+178 RAFQAMQTAVVTGQV

-200 ASLDDPERL
+200 ACLDDPERL
-209 RSQALHTMA
+209 RRQALHTMA

-225 TMAPLALGLLAAGA
+225 TLAPLALGLLASGA
-239 DLEGHKKSLRVLGLD
+239 DLEEHKESVRALGLD
-254 LGLAFQLTDD
+254 LGLAYQLADD
-264 LLDVAGDDRRTGKPV
+264 LLDVTGDDRRTGKPV

-304 KKVRRLY
+304 KEIRRLY
-311 NSPAERRKDAQV
+311 SCTSQVRNKTQV
-323 NMVRN
+323 NMVRD
-328 LMQSCGAVDA
+328 LMQSCGAVEA
-338 SRRRIADLS
+338 SRRRMADLS
-347 ARAQAEAQALADD
+347 VRAQARAQALADD
-360 LHLSAEGRTIFLK
+360 LHLSTGGRTIFLK

>member
-11 RRMEELLQDHCHHLT
+11 QRMEELLQRRCDHLI
-26 APEPGSDHPLDQD
+26 APEPGADSPLDQD
-39 PSQGA
+39 PSRQA

-49 LQAIEAGRGGK
+49 LQAVEAGRGGK
-60 RLRALLLCDVWEALD
+60 RLRALLLCDVWRALE
-75 SERNPEREQ
+75 SEQNPDREQ
-84 AAVDLA
+84 AVVDLA

-120 LALSRSAAGNDSSDR
+120 LALSRSAAGNDSSGR
-135 APAGPDARGTGLGIL
+135 APAKPDARGAGLGIL

-156 SLSTEIAFQ
+156 SLSTDMALQ
-165 AAADLPQGPAAIG
+165 AAAKLPQGAAIG
-178 RVFQAMQTAVVTGQV
+178 RAFQAMQTAVVTGQV

-200 ASLDDPERL
+200 ACLDDPERL
-209 RSQALHTMA
+209 RRQALHTMA

-225 TMAPLALGLLAAGA
+225 TLAPLALGLLASGA
-239 DLEGHKKSLRVLGLD
+239 DLEEHKESVRALGLD
-254 LGLAFQLTDD
+254 LGLAYQLADD
-264 LLDVAGDDRRTGKPV
+264 LLDVTGDDRRTGKPV

-304 KKVRRLY
+304 KEIRRLY
-311 NSPAERRKDAQV
+311 GSPSQGRNDTQV
-323 NMVRN
+323 NMVRD
-328 LMQSCGAVDA
+328 LMQSCGAVEA

-347 ARAQAEAQALADD
+347 VRAQARAQALADD
-360 LHLSAEGRTIFLK
+360 LHLSARGRTIFLK

>member
-11 RRMEELLQDHCHHLT
+11 QRMEELLQRRCDHLI
-26 APEPGSDHPLDQD
+26 APESGPDQPLDQN
-39 PSQGA
+39 PSQEA

-60 RLRALLLCDVWEALD
+60 RLRALLLCDVWRALE
-75 SERNPEREQ
+75 SEQNPDREQ
-84 AAVDLA
+84 AVVDLA

-120 LALSRSAAGNDSSDR
+120 LALSRSVAGNDSSGR
-135 APAGPDARGTGLGIL
+135 APAKPDARGAGLGIL

-156 SLSTEIAFQ
+156 SLSTDMALQ
-165 AAADLPQGPAAIG
+165 AAAKLPQGAAIG
-178 RVFQAMQTAVVTGQV
+178 RAFQAMQTAVVTGQV

-200 ASLDDPERL
+200 ACLDDPERL
-209 RSQALHTMA
+209 RRQALHTMA

-225 TMAPLALGLLAAGA
+225 TLAPLALGLLASGA
-239 DLEGHKKSLRVLGLD
+239 DLEEHKESVRALGLD
-254 LGLAFQLTDD
+254 LGLAYQLADD
-264 LLDVAGDDRRTGKPV
+264 LLDVTGDDRRTGKPV

-304 KKVRRLY
+304 KEIRRLY
-311 NSPAERRKDAQV
+311 SCTSQVRNKTQV
-323 NMVRN
+323 NMVRD
-328 LMQSCGAVDA
+328 LMQSCGAVEA

-347 ARAQAEAQALADD
+347 VRAQARAQALADH
-360 LHLSAEGRTIFLK
+360 LHLSARGRTIFLK

>member
-11 RRMEELLQDHCHHLT
+11 QRMEELLRSHCDHLA
-26 APEPGSDHPLDQD
+26 APEPGSSHPLDQD
-39 PSQGA
+39 PSLEA

-60 RLRALLLCDVWEALD
+60 RLRALLLCDVWRALE
-75 SERNPEREQ
+75 SEPNPDREQ
-84 AAVDLA
+84 AVVDLA

-108 GSPRRR
+108 GSLRRR

-120 LALSRSAAGNDSSDR
+120 LAMSRSTAGNDSSDR
-135 APAGPDARGTGLGIL
+135 VPAGPDARGTGLGIL
-150 LGDLLA
+150 LGDLLV
-156 SLSTEIAFQ
+156 SLSTDMALQ
-165 AAADLPQGPAAIG
+165 AAADLPQGPAIG
-178 RVFQAMQTAVVTGQV
+178 RAFQAMQTAVVTGQV

-200 ASLDDPERL
+200 ARLDDPERL
-209 RSQALHTMA
+209 RCQALRTMA

-225 TMAPLALGLLAAGA
+225 TLAPLALGLLAAGA
-239 DLEGHKKSLRVLGLD
+239 DLEEYKESVRALGLD
-254 LGLAFQLTDD
+254 LGLAFQLADD
-264 LLDVAGDDRRTGKPV
+264 LLDVAGDDCHTGKPV

-304 KKVRRLY
+304 REVRRLY
-311 NSPAERRKDAQV
+311 DSPTERRKDTL
-323 NMVRN
+323 NMVRE
-328 LMQSCGAVDA
+328 LMQSCGAVEA
-338 SRRRIADLS
+338 SRQRMADLS
-347 ARAQAEAQALADD
+347 LRAQARAQALADD

>member
-11 RRMEELLQDHCHHLT
+11 QRMEELLQRRCDHLT
-26 APEPGSDHPLDQD
+26 APESGPDQPLDQN
-39 PSQGA
+39 PSREA

-60 RLRALLLCDVWEALD
+60 RLRALLLCDVWRALE
-75 SERNPEREQ
+75 SEQNPDREQ
-84 AAVDLA
+84 AVVDLA

-120 LALSRSAAGNDSSDR
+120 LALSRSVAGNGSSGR
-135 APAGPDARGTGLGIL
+135 APAKPDARGTGLGIL

-156 SLSTEIAFQ
+156 SLSTDMALQ
-165 AAADLPQGPAAIG
+165 AAAKLPQGAAIG
-178 RVFQAMQTAVVTGQV
+178 RAFQAMQTAVVTGQV

-200 ASLDDPERL
+200 ACLDDPERL
-209 RSQALHTMA
+209 RRQALHTMA

-225 TMAPLALGLLAAGA
+225 TLAPLALGLLAAGA
-239 DLEGHKKSLRVLGLD
+239 DLEEHKESVRALGLD
-254 LGLAFQLTDD
+254 LGLAYQLADD
-264 LLDVAGDDRRTGKPV
+264 LLDVTGDDRRTGKPV

-304 KKVRRLY
+304 KEIRRLY
-311 NSPAERRKDAQV
+311 GSPSQGRNDTQV
-323 NMVRN
+323 NMVRD
-328 LMQSCGAVDA
+328 LMQSCGAVEA
-338 SRRRIADLS
+338 SRQRMADLS
-347 ARAQAEAQALADD
+347 VRAQAQAQALADH
-360 LHLSAEGRTIFLK
+360 LHLSTGGRTIFLK

>member
-1 MKSVTAARVE
+1 MKSVTAAQVE
-11 RRMEELLQDHCHHLT
+11 QRMEELLQSRCDHLT
-26 APEPGSDHPLDQD
+26 APEPGADHPLGHD
-39 PSQGA
+39 PSQEA

-49 LQAIEAGRGGK
+49 LQAIKAGRGGK
-60 RLRALLLCDVWEALD
+60 RLRALLLCDVWRALE
-75 SERNPEREQ
+75 SEPNPHRAQ
-84 AAVDLA
+84 AVIDLA

-108 GSPRRR
+108 GSLRRR

-120 LALSRSAAGNDSSDR
+120 LALSRSTAGNHSNDR

-156 SLSTEIAFQ
+156 SLSTDMALQ
-165 AAADLPQGPAAIG
+165 AAADLPQGPAIG
-178 RVFQAMQTAVVTGQV
+178 RAFQAMQTAVVTGQV

-200 ASLDDPERL
+200 APLDDPERL
-209 RSQALHTMA
+209 RCQALRTMA

-225 TMAPLALGLLAAGA
+225 TLAPLALGLLAAGA
-239 DLEGHKKSLRVLGLD
+239 DLKEHKESVRALGLD
-254 LGLAFQLTDD
+254 LGLAFQLADD
-264 LLDVAGDDRRTGKPV
+264 LLDVAGDDLHAGKPV

-296 AMADPDQA
+296 AMADLDQA
-304 KKVRRLY
+304 KEVRRLY
-311 NSPAERRKDAQV
+311 DCPTERCKDAQV
-323 NMVRN
+323 NMVRE

-338 SRRRIADLS
+338 SQRRMADLS
-347 ARAQAEAQALADD
+347 FRAQARAQALADD
-360 LHLSAEGRTIFLK
+360 LHLSTGDRTIFLK

-380 LATTAGYHERV
+380 LATTAGYHEHV
-391 SSIDAEAGQA
+391 SSIGAEAGQA

>member
-1 MKSVTAARVE
+1 MKSVTTARIE
-11 RRMEELLQDHCHHLT
+11 QRMEELLQHHCDRLT
-26 APEPGSDHPLDQD
+26 ASEPEPDYPLDKD
-39 PSQGA
+39 PSQEA

-49 LQAIEAGRGGK
+49 LQAIKSGRGGK
-60 RLRALLLCDVWEALD
+60 RLRALLLCDVWQALD
-75 SERNPEREQ
+75 SEKNPDREQ
-84 AAVDLA
+84 AVVDLA

-120 LALSRSAAGNDSSDR
+120 LALSRSVAGNDSSGR
-135 APAGPDARGTGLGIL
+135 APARPDARGAGLGIL

-156 SLSTEIAFQ
+156 SLSTDMALQ
-165 AAADLPQGPAAIG
+165 AAAKLPQGPAIG
-178 RVFQAMQTAVVTGQV
+178 RAFQAMQTAVVTGQV

-200 ASLDDPERL
+200 ARLDDPERL
-209 RSQALHTMA
+209 RRQALHTMA

-225 TMAPLALGLLAAGA
+225 TLAPLALGLLAAGA
-239 DLEGHKKSLRVLGLD
+239 DMEEHKESVRALGLD
-254 LGLAFQLTDD
+254 LGLAYQLADD
-264 LLDVAGDDRRTGKPV
+264 LLDVTGDDRRTGKPV

-304 KKVRRLY
+304 REVRRIY
-311 NSPAERRKDAQV
+311 DSPAERRKDSRV
-323 NMVRN
+323 NMVRD
-328 LMQSCGAVDA
+328 LMQSCGAVEA
-338 SRRRIADLS
+338 SRQRMADLS
-347 ARAQAEAQALADD
+347 VRAQARAQALADD
-360 LHLSAEGRTIFLK
+360 LHLPASGRTIFLK

>member
-11 RRMEELLQDHCHHLT
+11 QRMEELLQQHCDHLT
-26 APEPGSDHPLDQD
+26 APEPGLDHPLDQD
-39 PSQGA
+39 PSQEA
-44 LQEVI
+44 LQAVI
-49 LQAIEAGRGGK
+49 IQAIEAGRGGK
-60 RLRALLLCDVWEALD
+60 RLRALLLCDVWGALD
-75 SERNPEREQ
+75 CGQNPNREQ
-84 AAVDLA
+84 AVVDLA

-120 LALSRSAAGNDSSDR
+120 LALSRPVVRNDPNSQD
-135 APAGPDARGTGLGIL
+135 PAGPNARGTGLGIL

-156 SLSTEIAFQ
+156 SLSTEIALQ
-165 AAADLPQGPAAIG
+165 AAADLPQGPAVCRA
-178 RVFQAMQTAVVTGQV
+178 FQAMQTAVVTGQV

-200 ASLDDPERL
+200 ARLDNPEQL
-209 RSQALHTMA
+209 RRQALHTMA

-225 TMAPLALGLLAAGA
+225 TLAPLALGLLASGA
-239 DLEGHKKSLRVLGLD
+239 DLEEHKGSVRALGLD
-254 LGLAFQLTDD
+254 LGLAFQLADD
-264 LLDVAGDDRRTGKPV
+264 VLDVTGDDRHTGKPV

-304 KKVRRLY
+304 KEVRRLY
-311 NSPAERRKDAQV
+311 DSPSQRRKDAQV
-323 NMVRN
+323 NMVRD
-328 LMQSCGAVDA
+328 LMQSCGAVNA

-347 ARAQAEAQALADD
+347 TRAQTQAQALADD
-360 LHLSAEGRTIFLK
+360 LNLSTEGRIIFLK